1 MVDFTPWS
9 ALAGG
14 CLIGLSAALL
24 WLLNGR
30 LAGISGILDG
40 VRSPEREERTWRALF
55 LLGLVATGL
64 VASLFLPGSIGA
76 APRPPLLLAAAGLLV
91 GVGTKLANGCTS
103 GHGVCG
109 ISRLSPRS
117 LVATAV
123 FVAVAMLVVYALR
136 GVS

>member
-24 WLLNGR
+24 WILNGR
-30 LAGISGILDG
+30 LAGISSVLDG
-40 VRSPEREERTWRALF
+40 LRSPEPAERSWRLWF
-55 LLGLVATGL
+55 MLGLLAIGL
-64 VASLFLPGSIGA
+64 AAALIAPGSIGA
-76 APRPPLLLAAAGLLV
+76 APRSPLQLAAAGLLV
-91 GVGTKLANGCTS
+91 GAGTKLANGCTS

-109 ISRLSPRS
+109 IGRLSPRS

-123 FVAVAMLVVYALR
+123 FVVVAMLVVR
-136 GVS
+136 MVGGVS